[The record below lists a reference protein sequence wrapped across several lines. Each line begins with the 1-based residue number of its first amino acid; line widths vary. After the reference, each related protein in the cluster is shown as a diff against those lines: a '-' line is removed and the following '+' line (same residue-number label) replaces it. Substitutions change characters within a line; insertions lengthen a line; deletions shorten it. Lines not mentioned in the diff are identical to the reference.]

1 MIDLEAQYRRWAEL
15 MDRDASGGALSPDEL
30 AFCERFAAE
39 HPACAREQE
48 LLSELADLDAAP
60 SVESRAL
67 VDATLARLAE
77 EAAQVESME
86 LSRLRGRPRLPRAWL
101 LSGSAVAAV
110 ALALAIA
117 MPRNNELAKVAP
129 PPANQPTAAR
139 VELVYASGDVR
150 VNGVRLPTG
159 SAVLLAEGSRV
170 TVGEGGGACL
180 AMDPQIDVCARADSE
195 LVLSRT
201 SGTWRRVDLVR
212 GKVGVQL
219 APQPAGYHFSVVAA
233 DVWSTAV
240 GTAFTVA
247 NDGERGVRT
256 TVMHGKVNVG
266 SDHDSEHTREQL
278 ISAHERAEVV
288 SKRARVTAV
297 GRGDE
302 SSEWALLRPAA
313 LWQDRVSATLVALG
327 EPAGAQVVLDDQLI
341 GIAPLATL
349 LPAGKHRLQVR
360 VQGRSVL
367 DRELISEAGQ
377 TAVIRYDAPAVVAQA
392 EAAVAPAQA
401 EPKTASARQR
411 RALART
417 ASAPEPEVS
426 AADMLREAHRLMRA
440 QSFDAAAK
448 QYDALRISYPESP
461 EANTVLVSLAELQ
474 LDRLRRPAL
483 ALDNLDRYLANGSGG
498 LGEEARQVR
507 IRALRALGEREREE
521 DAIEEFLGMH
531 PRSFRAPVL
540 QRRLAELQ
548 AAR

>member
-15 MDRDASGGALSPDEL
+15 MDRDSAGESLSPDEL
-30 AFCERFAAE
+30 DFCERFVAQ

-48 LLSELADLDAAP
+48 LLLELADLDAAP
-60 SVESRAL
+60 SPESRAL
-67 VDATLARLAE
+67 VDATLARLAD
-77 EAAQVESME
+77 EAAQAERVE
-86 LSRLRGRPRLPRAWL
+86 LSRLRGRGRVPRTWL
-101 LSGSAVAAV
+101 LTGGAVAAA
-110 ALALAIA
+110 ALALMMAWPRKHDAPNVAI
-117 MPRNNELAKVAP
+117 PVASP
-129 PPANQPTAAR
+129 LPAAR

-170 TVGEGGGACL
+170 SVGEGGGACL
-180 AMDPQIDVCARADSE
+180 AMDPEIDVCARADSE

-201 SGTWRRVDLVR
+201 GGPWRRLDLLR

-219 APQPAGYHFSVVAA
+219 ATQPAGYHFSVVVA

-247 NDGERGVRT
+247 NEGERGVRT
-256 TVMHGKVNVG
+256 TVMHGKVRVG
-266 SDHDSEHTREQL
+266 RDGANEQL
-278 ISAHERAEVV
+278 IGAHERAEVE
-288 SKRARVTAV
+288 SMRASVTAV

-313 LWQDRVSATLVALG
+313 LWQDRVSATLVLHG
-327 EPAGAQVVLDDQLI
+327 EPVGAEVVLDDQPI

-349 LPAGKHRLQVR
+349 VPAGKHRLQVR

-367 DRELISEAGQ
+367 DRELLSEAGQ
-377 TAVIRYDAPAVVAQA
+377 TAVISYDAAALAHEAPAAAPQAALEPALRRGHPRSRAAARSA
-392 EAAVAPAQA
+392 EANQ
-401 EPKTASARQR
+401 
-411 RALART
+411 
-417 ASAPEPEVS
+417 PEP

-440 QSFDAAAK
+440 QSFDQAAK
-448 QYDALRISYPESP
+448 QYDALRTAYPESP
-461 EANTVLVSLAELQ
+461 EATTVLVSLAELQ

-483 ALDNLDRYLANGSGG
+483 ALDNLERYLADGSGG

-507 IRALRALGEREREE
+507 IRALRALGEREREGI
-521 DAIEEFLGMH
+521 AIEEFLRLH
-531 PRSFRAPVL
+531 PRSFKAPAL

>member
-1 MIDLEAQYRRWAEL
+1 MLHMTDLEAQYRRWAEL
-15 MDRDASGGALSPDEL
+15 MDRSADGDPLSSDEL
-30 AFCERFAAE
+30 AFCERFAAQN
-39 HPACAREQE
+39 PACAREQE

-60 SVESRAL
+60 NAESRAL
-67 VDATLARLAE
+67 VDATLARLAD
-77 EAAQVESME
+77 EAAQAERME

-101 LSGSAVAAV
+101 LSAGAIAAAAIALAV
-110 ALALAIA
+110 AL
-117 MPRNNELAKVAP
+117 PREQEPAAKAAP
-129 PPANQPTAAR
+129 QPASPLPAAR

-170 TVGEGGGACL
+170 LVGEGGGACL
-180 AMDPQIDVCARADSE
+180 AMDPQIDVCARAGSE

-201 SGTWRRVDLVR
+201 QGSWRRMDLVR
-212 GKVGVQL
+212 GKVGVQM
-219 APQPAGYHFSVVAA
+219 ATQPPGYRFSVVAG

-247 NDGERGVRT
+247 SDAERGVRT
-256 TVMHGKVNVG
+256 TVMHGKVKVG
-266 SDHDSEHTREQL
+266 RDGGSEQL
-278 ISAHERAEVV
+278 IGAHERADVISEHA
-288 SKRARVTAV
+288 SVTAV

-302 SSEWALLRPAA
+302 SSEWALLKPAA
-313 LWQDRVSATLVALG
+313 LWQNRVSATLVLHG
-327 EPAGAQVVLDDQLI
+327 EPAGAEVVLDDQLI

-349 LPAGKHRLQVR
+349 LPAGKHHLQVR
-360 VQGRSVL
+360 VQGVSVL
-367 DRELISEAGQ
+367 ERELLSEAGQ
-377 TAVIRYDAPAVVAQA
+377 TAVIRYDAATLPS
-392 EAAVAPAQA
+392 EAPAA
-401 EPKTASARQR
+401 APEATLEPPR
-411 RALART
+411 RARRSAARNSE
-417 ASAPEPEVS
+417 AREPEVA

-448 QYDALRISYPESP
+448 QYDALRTAYPESP

-483 ALDNLDRYLANGSGG
+483 ALDNLERYLENGSGGG

-507 IRALRALGEREREE
+507 IRALRALGQREQEA
-521 DAIEEFLGMH
+521 DAIEEFLRLH
-531 PRSFRAPVL
+531 PRGFRAPAL